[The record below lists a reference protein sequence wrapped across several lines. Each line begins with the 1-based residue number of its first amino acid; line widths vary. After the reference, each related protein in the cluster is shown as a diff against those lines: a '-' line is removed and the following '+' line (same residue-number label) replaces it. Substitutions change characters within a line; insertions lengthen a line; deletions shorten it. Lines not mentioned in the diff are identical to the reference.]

1 LQKSEYESKPLISGL
16 MDFLTNHPSPI
27 QTFTVG
33 FGFAPNPARKELAGL
48 EAMLHHR
55 RLGIS
60 PDPEGY
66 ERIFSLYFI

>member
-1 LQKSEYESKPLISGL
+1 MEYIY
-16 MDFLTNHPSPI
+16 TIHPSPI

-33 FGFAPNPARKELAGL
+33 FGFSPNPAPKELAGL
-48 EAMLHHR
+48 EALLHHR

-66 ERIFSLYFI
+66 SEYFITKYNNTIF

>member
-1 LQKSEYESKPLISGL
+1 

-48 EAMLHHR
+48 EALLHHR

-66 ERIFSLYFI
+66 KEYSVYFYLTITFI

>member
-1 LQKSEYESKPLISGL
+1 MEYIY
-16 MDFLTNHPSPI
+16 TIHPSPI

-33 FGFAPNPARKELAGL
+33 FGFAPNPAQKSELTGL
-48 EAMLHHR
+48 ELLHHR

-66 ERIFSLYFI
+66 SEYFII